1 MLARGTKLYK
11 QFKCMEGE
19 MKKRAILCVFV
30 LLVLVVW
37 CVPSYAAIIVWVNGA
52 DVTEVAVIGGNV
64 RIKVQNAANTIQ
76 KYVDPTQANEILAT
90 ALTAYSMGSKVNVR
104 LDTSTNEITAIVLS
118 P

>member
-1 MLARGTKLYK
+1 
-11 QFKCMEGE
+11 

-37 CVPSYAAIIVWVNGA
+37 CVPSYAAIVWVNGA